1 MSMYALREAVV
12 AFKRTPMLTTLSAT
26 MIALSLLVVGL
37 FGIAAFNIR
46 RVLDRVESRVE
57 VVAYIRDD
65 ADYNAVRIA
74 QAEIERV
81 PEVRETRYISRAQAL
96 EIAKQE
102 MPEFGNLF
110 GGLDSNPLPASIEIA
125 LKPNQ
130 HGPEAVKKVADRIR
144 AFPFVEDVRYGQE
157 WLDKVYLLRRV
168 AGAATLVLGGA
179 FAIVAALIIGA
190 AVRMA
195 IFARRDEISIMRL
208 VGATDSFVR
217 RPFIFEGLFT
227 GMAGAIIA
235 ILLTWFIYNRMS
247 RSLFQLEWLPDMW
260 VLGIL
265 LAGGILGGAASS
277 IAVRRH
283 LREI

>member
-1 MSMYALREAVV
+1 MYALKEAMV
-12 AFKRTPMLTTLSAT
+12 AFRRTPMLTGLSAT

-37 FGIAAFNIR
+37 FGIAAFNIK
-46 RVLDRVESRVE
+46 RVLERVEARVE
-57 VVAYIRDD
+57 VVGYLRDD
-65 ADYNAVRIA
+65 AEYATVQVA
-74 QAEIERV
+74 QRELEKM

-96 EIAKQE
+96 ELAKE
-102 MPEFGNLF
+102 ELPEFKNLF
-110 GGLDSNPLPASIEIA
+110 GGLETNPLPASIEVG
-125 LKPNQ
+125 LKPGQ
-130 HGPEAVKKVADRIR
+130 RGPEAAKRVADRMA
-144 AFPFVEDVRYGQE
+144 AFGFVEDVRYGQE

-195 IFARRDEISIMRL
+195 IFSRRDEIAIMRL

-217 RPFIFEGLFT
+217 RPFIYEGLFT
-227 GMAGAIIA
+227 GLAGGVLA
-235 ILLTWFIYNRMS
+235 LLATFFIFRALS
-247 RSLFQLEWLPDMW
+247 KSLFQLEWLPDLW
-260 VLGIL
+260 VITIVV
-265 LAGGILGGAASS
+265 AGGLLGAIASS

>member
-1 MSMYALREAVV
+1 MYALKEAMV
-12 AFKRTPMLTTLSAT
+12 AFRRTPMLTSLSAT

-37 FGIAAFNIR
+37 FGIAAFNIK
-46 RVLDRVESRVE
+46 RVLERVEARVE
-57 VVAYIRDD
+57 VVGYLRDD
-65 ADYNAVRIA
+65 ADFAAVQVA
-74 QAEIERV
+74 QRELEKM

-96 EIAKQE
+96 ELAKQE
-102 MPEFGNLF
+102 LPEFKNLF
-110 GGLDSNPLPASIEIA
+110 GGLETNPLPASIEVG
-125 LKPNQ
+125 LKPGQ
-130 HGPEAVKKVADRIR
+130 RGPEAAKRVAERMTG
-144 AFPFVEDVRYGQE
+144 FGFVEDVRYGQE

-195 IFARRDEISIMRL
+195 IFSRRDEIAIMRL

-217 RPFIFEGLFT
+217 RPFIYEGLFT
-227 GMAGAIIA
+227 GLAGGILALIA
-235 ILLTWFIYNRMS
+235 TFFIFRALS
-247 RSLFQLEWLPDMW
+247 RSLFQLEWLPDLW
-260 VLGIL
+260 VITIV
-265 LAGGILGGAASS
+265 LAGGVLGAAASS

>member
-1 MSMYALREAVV
+1 MYALKEAMV
-12 AFKRTPMLTTLSAT
+12 AFRRAPMLTSLSAT
-26 MIALSLLVVGL
+26 MIALSLLVVAL

-46 RVLDRVESRVE
+46 RVLERVESRVE

-65 ADYNAVRIA
+65 ADFNAVRSA
-74 QAEIERV
+74 QGEIEKM

-96 EIAKQE
+96 EIARQE
-102 MPEFGNLF
+102 LPEFGNLF
-110 GGLDSNPLPASIEIA
+110 GGLETNPLPASLEVA
-125 LKPNQ
+125 LKPGQ
-130 HGPEAVKKVADRIR
+130 FGPEAVKHVADRVA

-195 IFARRDEISIMRL
+195 IFARRDEIAIMRL

-217 RPFIFEGLFT
+217 RPFIIEGLLT
-227 GMAGAIIA
+227 GLAGAVIA
-235 ILLTWFIYNRMS
+235 IVLARVIFRALS
-247 RSLFQLEWLPDMW
+247 ESLFQLDWLPDLW
-260 VLGIL
+260 IL
-265 LAGGILGGAASS
+265 AIGVAGAVLGGAASS

>member
-1 MSMYALREAVV
+1 MYALREAMV
-12 AFKRTPMLTTLSAT
+12 AFRRTPMLTSLSAT
-26 MIALSLLVVGL
+26 MIALSLLVIGL

-46 RVLDRVESRVE
+46 RVLDRVEARVE

-65 ADYNAVRIA
+65 ADLNAVKAA
-74 QAEIERV
+74 QAEIEKM
-81 PEVRETRYISRAQAL
+81 PEVKETLYITRAQAL
-96 EIAKQE
+96 EIARQE
-102 MPEFGNLF
+102 LPEFGNLF
-110 GGLDSNPLPASIEIA
+110 GSLENNPLPASIEVA
-125 LKPNQ
+125 LKPGQ
-130 HGPEAVKKVADRIR
+130 HGPESVKSIADRVAR
-144 AFPFVEDVRYGQE
+144 FSFVEDVRYGQE

-195 IFARRDEISIMRL
+195 IFARRDEIAIMRL

-217 RPFIFEGLFT
+217 RPFIYEGLIT
-227 GMAGAIIA
+227 GLLGGILAIIVTRVIFGA
-235 ILLTWFIYNRMS
+235 LSKN
-247 RSLFQLEWLPDMW
+247 LFQLEWLPDLW
-260 VLGIL
+260 IVAIVATGAVLG
-265 LAGGILGGAASS
+265 GVASS

>member
-1 MSMYALREAVV
+1 MYALKEAMV
-12 AFKRTPMLTTLSAT
+12 AFRRTPMLTGLSAT

-37 FGIAAFNIR
+37 FGIAAYNIR
-46 RVLDRVESRVE
+46 RVLERVESRVE
-57 VVAYIRDD
+57 VVAYLRDD
-65 ADYNAVRIA
+65 ADFNAVRIA
-74 QAEIERV
+74 QSEIEKM

-102 MPEFGNLF
+102 LPEFRNLF
-110 GGLDSNPLPASIEIA
+110 GGLETNPLPASLEIA
-125 LKPNQ
+125 LKPGQ
-130 HGPEAVKKVADRIR
+130 HGPESVKHVADRVG
-144 AFPFVEDVRYGQE
+144 AFPFVEDVRYGKE
-157 WLDKVYLLRRV
+157 WLDRVYLLRRV

-195 IFARRDEISIMRL
+195 IFARRDEIAIMRL

-217 RPFIFEGLFT
+217 RPFIYEGLFT
-227 GMAGAIIA
+227 GIAGG
-235 ILLTWFIYNRMS
+235 LLALGATFLIFRTLS
-247 RSLFQLEWLPDMW
+247 KSLFQLEWLPDLW

-265 LAGGILGGAASS
+265 VAGGLLGAAASS

-283 LREI
+283 LKEI

>member
-74 QAEIERV
+74 QSEIEKMA
-81 PEVRETRYISRAQAL
+81 EVRETRYISRAQAL

-144 AFPFVEDVRYGQE
+144 AFTFVEDVRYGQE

-227 GMAGAIIA
+227 GVAGAIIA

-247 RSLFQLEWLPDMW
+247 RSLFQLEWLPDLW

>member
-1 MSMYALREAVV
+1 MSMYALREAAV
-12 AFKRTPMLTTLSAT
+12 AFKRTPMLTALSAT

-74 QAEIERV
+74 QTEIEKM

-102 MPEFGNLF
+102 MPEFGDLF
-110 GGLDSNPLPASIEIA
+110 GGLDTNPLPASIEIA

-130 HGPEAVKKVADRIR
+130 QGPEAVRKVADRIG
-144 AFPFVEDVRYGQE
+144 AFTFVEDVRYGQE

-227 GMAGAIIA
+227 GIAGALIA
-235 ILLTWFIYNRMS
+235 IGLTWFVYNRMS
-247 RSLFQLEWLPDMW
+247 QSLFQLEWLPDLW

-265 LAGGILGGAASS
+265 LAGGILGGIASS

>member
-1 MSMYALREAVV
+1 MPYALKEAI
-12 AFKRTPMLTTLSAT
+12 AALRRAPMLAGLSAM

-37 FGIAAFNIR
+37 FGIAAYNIK
-46 RVLDRVESRVE
+46 RVLERVESRVE
-57 VVAYIRDD
+57 IVAYIRDD
-65 ADYNAVRIA
+65 ADFNAVKIA
-74 QAEIERV
+74 QNEIDKM
-81 PEVRETRYISRAQAL
+81 PEVRETRYISRDQAL

-102 MPEFGNLF
+102 LPEFRTVF
-110 GGLDSNPLPASIEIA
+110 SGLDTNPLPASLEVS
-125 LKPNQ
+125 LKPGQ
-130 HGPEAVKKVADRIR
+130 TGPEAVKRVADHIG

-168 AGAATLVLGGA
+168 AAVASLVLGLA
-179 FAIVAALIIGA
+179 FAAVAALIIGA

-195 IFARRDEISIMRL
+195 VFARRDEITIMRL

-217 RPFIFEGLFT
+217 RPFWFEGLFT
-227 GMAGAIIA
+227 GLAGAVIA
-235 ILLTWFIYNRMS
+235 LLATFIAYNALSKR
-247 RSLFQLEWLPDMW
+247 LFQLEWLPDMW

-265 LAGGILGGAASS
+265 VAGALLGALASS

>member
-1 MSMYALREAVV
+1 MYALKEAMV
-12 AFKRTPMLTTLSAT
+12 AFRRTPMLTGLSAT

-37 FGIAAFNIR
+37 FGIAAYNIK

-57 VVAYIRDD
+57 IVAYIRDD
-65 ADYNAVRIA
+65 AAFNSVRAA
-74 QAEIERV
+74 QTEIEKM

-102 MPEFGNLF
+102 LPEFRNLF
-110 GGLDSNPLPASIEIA
+110 GGLETNPLPASLEIA
-125 LKPNQ
+125 LKPGQ
-130 HGPEAVKKVADRIR
+130 HGAEAVKSVAERI
-144 AFPFVEDVRYGQE
+144 AVFPFVEDVRYGQE
-157 WLDKVYLLRRV
+157 WLDRVYLLRRV
-168 AGAATLVLGGA
+168 AAAATLVLGIA

-217 RPFIFEGLFT
+217 RPFIYEGIFT
-227 GMAGAIIA
+227 GFAGGVLALVA
-235 ILLTWFIYNRMS
+235 TYFIYRTLS
-247 RSLFQLEWLPDMW
+247 RRLFELEWLPDLW

-265 LAGGILGGAASS
+265 AAGGLLGAIASS

>member
-1 MSMYALREAVV
+1 MYALKEAIV
-12 AFKRTPMLTTLSAT
+12 AFKRAPMLAGLSAT
-26 MIALSLLVVGL
+26 MIGLSLLVVAL
-37 FGIAAFNIR
+37 FGIAAYNIK
-46 RVLDRVESRVE
+46 RVLERVESRVE

-65 ADYNAVRIA
+65 ADFNAVRIA
-74 QAEIERV
+74 QREIEKM

-96 EIAKQE
+96 ELAKQE
-102 MPEFGNLF
+102 LPEFRNLF
-110 GGLDSNPLPASIEIA
+110 GGLETNPLPASIEVS
-125 LKPNQ
+125 LKPGQ
-130 HGPEAVKKVADRIR
+130 TGPEAVKHVADRI
-144 AFPFVEDVRYGQE
+144 AAYPFVEDVRYGRE

-168 AGAATLVLGGA
+168 AGAATLLLGGA

-227 GMAGAIIA
+227 GLAGGSLALVA
-235 ILLTWFIYNRMS
+235 TYFIFKALS
-247 RSLFQLEWLPDMW
+247 RRLFQLEWLPDLW
-260 VLGIL
+260 VLAIL
-265 LAGGILGGAASS
+265 GAGGALGAIASS
-277 IAVRRH
+277 VAVRRH

>member
-1 MSMYALREAVV
+1 MYALKEAMV
-12 AFKRTPMLTTLSAT
+12 AFRRAPLLTTLSAT

-46 RVLDRVESRVE
+46 RVLERVESRVE

-65 ADYNAVRIA
+65 ANIEAVRIA
-74 QAEIERV
+74 QSETEKL

-102 MPEFGNLF
+102 LPEFANLF
-110 GGLDSNPLPASIEIA
+110 GGLENNPLPASLEIA
-125 LKPNQ
+125 LVPGQ
-130 HGPEAVKKVADRIR
+130 HGPEAVKDVADRIG
-144 AFPFVEDVRYGQE
+144 AYPFVEDVRYGKE

-179 FAIVAALIIGA
+179 FALVAALIIGT

-195 IFARRDEISIMRL
+195 IFARRDEIAIMRL
-208 VGATDSFVR
+208 VGATDAFVR

-227 GMAGAIIA
+227 GLAGAVLA
-235 ILLTWFIYNRMS
+235 LMLTRVIFGALS
-247 RSLFQLEWLPDMW
+247 RSLFQLEWLPDLW
-260 VLGIL
+260 VLGIV
-265 LAGGILGGAASS
+265 LAGTLLGAAASS
-277 IAVRRH
+277 VAVRRH